1 MKCYVA
7 TNNQRKIEITKTV
20 LTEIFPLIEVVHC
33 QAKSEVSDTP
43 WDDDT
48 VIGAINR
55 AKNALKENPDAELG
69 VGIETGLRE
78 KLGKIFE
85 ETWCCIVD
93 REGNEFVGF
102 ASGNVVNRTRETRII
117 INDLGSKI
125 LDGFKGDEEL
135 RALSILG
142 SIKSAATLV
151 KKAINN
157 TTWLINVKIGG

>member
-7 TNNQRKIEITKTV
+7 TNNLRKIEITKTV
-20 LTEIFPLIEVVHC
+20 LTEMHSQIEVVPC
-33 QAKSEVSDTP
+33 EANSEVSDTP

-55 AKNALKENPDAELG
+55 AKNALNLNPNADLG

-85 ETWCCIVD
+85 ETWCCMVD

-102 ASGNVVNRTRETRII
+102 ASGNVVNRTRETKII
-117 INDLGSKI
+117 INSKGSKI
-125 LDGFKGDEEL
+125 LEGFEGDEEI
-135 RALSILG
+135 RAQSILG
-142 SIKSAATLV
+142 SIWSAAILM
-151 KKAINN
+151 KKSSH
-157 TTWLINVKIGG
+157 